1 MQLLDGVRYVV
12 FGCGNC
18 EEWARTGTAGGEQ
31 RGEADEKGKGGYERC
46 GVLRG
51 LWGN

>member
-18 EEWARTGTAGGEQ
+18 EEWARTGTAGVEL
-31 RGEADEKGKGGYERC
+31 RGEADERGRGICERRW
-46 GVLRG
+46 VLPG
-51 LWGN
+51 LREA